1 MIVWPLGV
9 REELQRE
16 VPRNESGRP
25 TAKYFQKLTQ
35 NTGYPKLREHLGSV
49 VTFMKLSKKWDDFMA
64 KLDRI
69 HSKFGTTLPI
79 GLEYGQDEEGST
91 GS

>member
-1 MIVWPLGV
+1 
-9 REELQRE
+9 
-16 VPRNESGRP
+16 
-25 TAKYFQKLTQ
+25 
-35 NTGYPKLREHLGSV
+35 
-49 VTFMKLSKKWDDFMA
+49 MKLSKKWDDFMA

-69 HSKFGTTLPI
+69 HPKFGTTLPI